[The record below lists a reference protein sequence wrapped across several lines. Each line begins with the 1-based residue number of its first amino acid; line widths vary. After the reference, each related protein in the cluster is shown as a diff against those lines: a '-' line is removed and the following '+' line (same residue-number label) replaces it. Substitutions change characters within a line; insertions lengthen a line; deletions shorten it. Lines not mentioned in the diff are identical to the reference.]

1 MMLKFIPERGR
12 KRLYHC
18 HHSHVR
24 VVEFIP
30 VRGRKRGHVEPL
42 FELIQVEIYP
52 REGTETRSAGL
63 ANHIRCHDSPREGIE
78 TRDVKTI
85 KSSFF
90 FQFERQVQSE
100 GTIQERR
107 NVLNFDMYHRNDK

>member
-1 MMLKFIPERGR
+1 MLK
-12 KRLYHC
+12 
-18 HHSHVR
+18 
-24 VVEFIP
+24 FIP
-30 VRGRKRGHVEPL
+30 VRGRKL
-42 FELIQVEIYP
+42 FLQRYGNSSILVEIYP